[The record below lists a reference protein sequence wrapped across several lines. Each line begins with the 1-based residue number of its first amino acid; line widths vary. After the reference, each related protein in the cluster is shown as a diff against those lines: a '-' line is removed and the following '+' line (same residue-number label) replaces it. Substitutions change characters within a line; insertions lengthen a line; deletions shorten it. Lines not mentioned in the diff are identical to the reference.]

1 MHLDKHSPEIL
12 PGGIKVCPYFF
23 KMFKE
28 IAWEIDSNLLDIQ
41 QKALSQW

>member
-12 PGGIKVCPYFF
+12 PGGIKVCLYFF

-28 IAWEIDSNLLDIQ
+28 IAREIDSDLLDIQ